1 MGGKAGHLQHLYE
14 NPSITF
20 EEIKQIFKKIND
32 GKMLVTEKCD
42 GQNLLL
48 SYSVTEGKA
57 KAARNNNHLLQ
68 GGISSNR
75 INELAENID
84 FQKSIMEAFSS
95 FEETVKKLSLEEQID
110 IFGPNTNYYYNTELQ
125 DPNNSNVFKYDTKK
139 ICIHRTGH
147 LLNNKYNGVITED
160 ILADQFNRLEE
171 VINKQIITENITDKF
186 VVTINPIRNIQPLK
200 NKICYET
207 AMHKLQSEMLVSKMT
222 DKSSLAEYILERIDQ
237 EITNIVP
244 ELTKEAKVILLKR
257 LMKVKEVTAK
267 NVYKVLNETNN
278 SHLIEKVKNI
288 IDNEG
293 KLHKKCISPIEEV
306 ITEYGAGVLSEFS
319 SFSIKDPIAE
329 NMRIKEKLKE
339 VITAVNMSN
348 DIQAKNFINNQLA
361 RMKNFDNTNL
371 TCEGIVFKFNGNVYK
386 MTGFFSP
393 LNQILGMTKYQR
405 GNIMPINIT
414 ENVKPQNKTAVI
426 SWGRFNPPTIGH
438 EIVFKTAND
447 LAVNENADF
456 FIIPTKTVDKQ
467 KNPLNIEEK
476 IKYLNKLFPE
486 YKHNILNKESI
497 NTIFEAAKYFH
508 GNGYTNLK
516 IVVGSDRKEQF
527 EVLKKYNNKEYVF
540 ENIEILSAGER
551 LDEGESAASMSA
563 SKMREAAA
571 QGDIGFFMKGIAGR
585 MELDEGVELMNLIR
599 SRIEVVDDGKKKV
612 LQPISRS
619 SLDEVIRK
627 SGTKWCLFPKN
638 KTKDGKRKKLGCY
651 PTRAGAVKRE
661 KQVQYFKHIKEEQE
675 LEEMSAAGGAGLH
688 GAPFVDKQEEVEEG
702 AGGGGYN
709 NKGLGL
715 GSRYGIS
722 KRDDDAINKKETIKI
737 LFREEEQYMI
747 DRKEFLEEIQLR
759 KIIREGIKKKLKE
772 KQASVLKEEQE
783 LRLVIRKLLNEK
795 QKDEP
800 RHANTGIN
808 LLKDLLKIIVPSIED
823 DYKDL
828 TTNPEQ
834 VKSFRAHLLN
844 GAINVFK
851 SADGLQDQ
859 PEAGAEELTEQEVVD
874 PNQPT
879 DPRFIP
885 IKKPVTV
892 KKEPVDTFTIQG
904 LDRTGANVAKTTFR
918 KIENKIKN
926 TYENLTDPKDREM
939 FKDYLITNLK
949 LHMDIFDNEMKGNIK
964 EPTTPEYE
972 KEKQK
977 PDSVPDQAAGAT
989 DTPPTEEPLEV
1000 NEGHVQTIKAS
1011 LVDDRPNI
1019 SHADVV
1025 ARMKSR
1031 KAKAAQK

>member
-20 EEIKQIFKKIND
+20 GEIKQIFKKIND

-48 SYSVTEGKA
+48 SYSVTEGKT

-200 NKICYET
+200 NKTCYET

-222 DKSSLAEYILERIDQ
+222 DKSSLAEYILERMDR

-306 ITEYGAGVLSEFS
+306 ITEYGAGVLNEFS
-319 SFSIKDPIAE
+319 SFSIKDPITE
-329 NMRIKEKLKE
+329 NIRIKRKLKE
-339 VITAVNMSN
+339 IITAVNMSN
-348 DIQAKNFINNQLA
+348 DIQAKTFINNQLA

-371 TCEGIVFKFNGNVYK
+371 TCEGIVFKFNGDVYK

-405 GNIMPINIT
+405 GNMMPINIA
-414 ENVKPQNKTAVI
+414 ENIKPQNKTAVI

-508 GNGYTNLK
+508 ENGYTNLK

-563 SKMREAAA
+563 SKMREAAT

-612 LQPISRS
+612 LEPISRS

-627 SGTKWCLFPKN
+627 SGTKWCLFSKK

-651 PTRAGAVKRE
+651 PTRAGAIKRE
-661 KQVQYFKHIKEEQE
+661 KQVQYFKHMKEEQE
-675 LEEMSAAGGAGLH
+675 LEEISAAGGGGLH
-688 GAPFVDKQEEVEEG
+688 GAPSTDKQEENIFLQRPGV
-702 AGGGGYN
+702 
-709 NKGLGL
+709 
-715 GSRYGIS
+715 GSGFTYQSRFGS
-722 KRDDDAINKKETIKI
+722 SQKRDDDDSISKKEKIKI
-737 LFREEEQYMI
+737 LFREEEQYMV
-747 DRKEFLEEIQLR
+747 DRKDFLEEIQLR
-759 KIIREGIKKKLKE
+759 KIIREGIKKKIKE
-772 KQASVLKEEQE
+772 REESVLKEEQQ

-808 LLKDLLKIIVPSIED
+808 LLKDLLKTIVPSIED

-844 GAINVFK
+844 GVINVFK
-851 SADGLQDQ
+851 SADGLQGQ
-859 PEAGAEELTEQEVVD
+859 PEAGAEEITEQEVVD
-874 PNQPT
+874 PSQPT

-885 IKKPVTV
+885 IKKPQVV
-892 KKEPVDTFTIQG
+892 KQEPVDTFTIQG

-939 FKDYLITNLK
+939 FKDYLVTNLK
-949 LHMDIFDNEMKGNIK
+949 LHMDIFDNEMKTNVK
-964 EPTTPEYE
+964 EPSTPEYE

-977 PDSVPDQAAGAT
+977 LDTTPEQTAGVADIAA
-989 DTPPTEEPLEV
+989 TEEPPP
-1000 NEGHVQTIKAS
+1000 Q
-1011 LVDDRPNI
+1011 
-1019 SHADVV
+1019 
-1025 ARMKSR
+1025 M
-1031 KAKAAQK
+1031 

>member
-20 EEIKQIFKKIND
+20 GEIKQIFKKIND

-48 SYSVTEGKA
+48 SYSVTEGKT

-200 NKICYET
+200 NKTCYET

-222 DKSSLAEYILERIDQ
+222 DKSSLAEYILERMDR
-237 EITNIVP
+237 EITNTVP

-306 ITEYGAGVLSEFS
+306 ITEYGAGVLNEFS
-319 SFSIKDPIAE
+319 SFSIKDPITE
-329 NMRIKEKLKE
+329 NIRIKRKLKE
-339 VITAVNMSN
+339 IITAVNMSN
-348 DIQAKNFINNQLA
+348 DIQAKTFINNQLA

-371 TCEGIVFKFNGNVYK
+371 TCEGIVFKFNGDVYK

-405 GNIMPINIT
+405 GNMMPINIA
-414 ENVKPQNKTAVI
+414 ENIKPQNKTAVI

-508 GNGYTNLK
+508 ENGYTNLK

-563 SKMREAAA
+563 SKMREAAT

-612 LQPISRS
+612 LEPISRS

-627 SGTKWCLFPKN
+627 SGTKWCLFSKK

-651 PTRAGAVKRE
+651 PTRAGAIKRE
-661 KQVQYFKHIKEEQE
+661 KQVQYFKHMKEEQE
-675 LEEMSAAGGAGLH
+675 LEEISAAGGGGLH
-688 GAPFVDKQEEVEEG
+688 GAPSTDKQEENIFLQRPGV
-702 AGGGGYN
+702 
-709 NKGLGL
+709 
-715 GSRYGIS
+715 GSGFTYQSRFGS
-722 KRDDDAINKKETIKI
+722 SQKRDDDDSISKKEKIKI
-737 LFREEEQYMI
+737 LFREEEQYMV
-747 DRKEFLEEIQLR
+747 DRKDFLEEIQLR
-759 KIIREGIKKKLKE
+759 KIIREGIKKKIKE
-772 KQASVLKEEQE
+772 REESVLKEEQQ

-808 LLKDLLKIIVPSIED
+808 LLKDLLKTIVPSIED

-844 GAINVFK
+844 GVINVFK
-851 SADGLQDQ
+851 SADGLKDQ
-859 PEAGAEELTEQEVVD
+859 PEAGAEEITEQEVVD
-874 PNQPT
+874 PSQPT

-885 IKKPVTV
+885 IKKPQVV
-892 KKEPVDTFTIQG
+892 KQEPVDTFTIQG

-939 FKDYLITNLK
+939 FKDYLVTNLK
-949 LHMDIFDNEMKGNIK
+949 LHMDIFDNEMKTNVK
-964 EPTTPEYE
+964 EPSTPEYE

-977 PDSVPDQAAGAT
+977 LDTTPEQTAGVADMAA
-989 DTPPTEEPLEV
+989 TEEPPP
-1000 NEGHVQTIKAS
+1000 Q
-1011 LVDDRPNI
+1011 
-1019 SHADVV
+1019 
-1025 ARMKSR
+1025 M
-1031 KAKAAQK
+1031 

>member
-1 MGGKAGHLQHLYE
+1 
-14 NPSITF
+14 
-20 EEIKQIFKKIND
+20 
-32 GKMLVTEKCD
+32 
-42 GQNLLL
+42 
-48 SYSVTEGKA
+48 
-57 KAARNNNHLLQ
+57 
-68 GGISSNR
+68 
-75 INELAENID
+75 
-84 FQKSIMEAFSS
+84 
-95 FEETVKKLSLEEQID
+95 
-110 IFGPNTNYYYNTELQ
+110 
-125 DPNNSNVFKYDTKK
+125 VFKYDTKK

-222 DKSSLAEYILERIDQ
+222 DKSSLAEYILERMDQ

-288 IDNEG
+288 IDNEA

-306 ITEYGAGVLSEFS
+306 ITEYGAGVLNEFS
-319 SFSIKDPIAE
+319 SFSIKDPITE

-348 DIQAKNFINNQLA
+348 DIQAKTFINNQLA
-361 RMKNFDNTNL
+361 RMKNFDNINL
-371 TCEGIVFKFNGNVYK
+371 TCEGIVFKFNGDVYK

-405 GNIMPINIT
+405 GNMMPINIA

-497 NTIFEAAKYFH
+497 NTIFEAAKYLH

-612 LQPISRS
+612 LEPISRS

-627 SGTKWCLFPKN
+627 SGTKWCLFSKK

-651 PTRAGAVKRE
+651 PSRAGAVKRE

-675 LEEMSAAGGAGLH
+675 LEEISAAGGGGLH
-688 GAPFVDKQEEVEEG
+688 GAPSADKQEENIFLQRPGV
-702 AGGGGYN
+702 
-709 NKGLGL
+709 
-715 GSRYGIS
+715 GSGFTYQSRFGS
-722 KRDDDAINKKETIKI
+722 SQKRDDDDSINKKETIKI

-747 DRKEFLEEIQLR
+747 DRKDFLEEIQLR

-772 KQASVLKEEQE
+772 KQENVLQEEQQ

-808 LLKDLLKIIVPSIED
+808 LLKDLLKTIVPSIED

-844 GAINVFK
+844 GVINIFK
-851 SADGLQDQ
+851 SADGLQDR
-859 PEAGAEELTEQEVVD
+859 PEAAEELTEQEEVD

-885 IKKPVTV
+885 IKKPITV

-926 TYENLTDPKDREM
+926 TYENLTDSKDREM
-939 FKDYLITNLK
+939 FKDYLVTNLK
-949 LHMDIFDNEMKGNIK
+949 LHMDIFDNEMKSNVK
-964 EPTTPEYE
+964 EPSTPEYE

-977 PDSVPDQAAGAT
+977 LDAAPEQTAGVA
-989 DTPPTEEPLEV
+989 DMAATEEPPP
-1000 NEGHVQTIKAS
+1000 Q
-1011 LVDDRPNI
+1011 
-1019 SHADVV
+1019 
-1025 ARMKSR
+1025 M
-1031 KAKAAQK
+1031 

>member
-20 EEIKQIFKKIND
+20 GEIKQIFKKIND

-48 SYSVTEGKA
+48 SYSVTEGKT

-200 NKICYET
+200 NKTCYET

-222 DKSSLAEYILERIDQ
+222 DKSSLAEYILERMDR

-306 ITEYGAGVLSEFS
+306 ITEYGAGVLNEFS
-319 SFSIKDPIAE
+319 SFSIKDPITE
-329 NMRIKEKLKE
+329 NIRIKRKLKE
-339 VITAVNMSN
+339 IITAVNMSN
-348 DIQAKNFINNQLA
+348 DIQAKTFINNQLA

-371 TCEGIVFKFNGNVYK
+371 TCEGIVFKFNGDVYK

-405 GNIMPINIT
+405 GNMMPINIA
-414 ENVKPQNKTAVI
+414 ENIKPQNKTAVI

-508 GNGYTNLK
+508 ENGYTNLK

-563 SKMREAAA
+563 SKMREAAT

-612 LQPISRS
+612 LEPISRS

-627 SGTKWCLFPKN
+627 SGTKWCLFSKK

-651 PTRAGAVKRE
+651 PTRAGAIKRE
-661 KQVQYFKHIKEEQE
+661 KQVQYFKHMKEEQE
-675 LEEMSAAGGAGLH
+675 LEEISAAGGGGLH
-688 GAPFVDKQEEVEEG
+688 GAPSTDKQEENIFLQRPGV
-702 AGGGGYN
+702 
-709 NKGLGL
+709 
-715 GSRYGIS
+715 GSGFTYQSRFGS
-722 KRDDDAINKKETIKI
+722 SQKRDDDDSISKKEKIKI
-737 LFREEEQYMI
+737 LFREEEQYMV
-747 DRKEFLEEIQLR
+747 DRKDFLEEIQLR
-759 KIIREGIKKKLKE
+759 KIIREGIKKKIKE
-772 KQASVLKEEQE
+772 REESVLKEEQQ

-808 LLKDLLKIIVPSIED
+808 LLKDLLKTIVPSIED

-844 GAINVFK
+844 GVINVFK
-851 SADGLQDQ
+851 SADGLKDQ
-859 PEAGAEELTEQEVVD
+859 PEAGAEEITEQEVVD
-874 PNQPT
+874 PSQPT

-885 IKKPVTV
+885 IKKPQVV
-892 KKEPVDTFTIQG
+892 KQEPVDTFTIQG

-939 FKDYLITNLK
+939 FKDYLVTNLK
-949 LHMDIFDNEMKGNIK
+949 LHMDIFDNEMKTNVK
-964 EPTTPEYE
+964 EPSTPEYE

-977 PDSVPDQAAGAT
+977 LDTAPEQTAGVADMAA
-989 DTPPTEEPLEV
+989 TEEPPP
-1000 NEGHVQTIKAS
+1000 Q
-1011 LVDDRPNI
+1011 
-1019 SHADVV
+1019 
-1025 ARMKSR
+1025 M
-1031 KAKAAQK
+1031 

>member
-14 NPSITF
+14 NPSLTF
-20 EEIKQIFKKIND
+20 GEIKHIFKKIND

-48 SYSVTEGKA
+48 SYSVTEGRA

-68 GGISSNR
+68 GGISADR
-75 INELAENID
+75 IAELAENID

-200 NKICYET
+200 NKTCYE
-207 AMHKLQSEMLVSKMT
+207 AAIHKLQNEMLAHKMT
-222 DKSSLAEYILERIDQ
+222 DKSSLAEYILERIDR
-237 EITNIVP
+237 EITNIIP
-244 ELTKEAKVILLKR
+244 ELTKEAKVVLLKR

-306 ITEYGAGVLSEFS
+306 ITEYGAGVLSEFN

-329 NMRIKEKLKE
+329 NMRIKTRLKE
-339 VITAVNMSN
+339 IINTVNMSN
-348 DIQAKNFINNQLA
+348 DIQAKTFINNQLA

-371 TCEGIVFKFNGNVYK
+371 TCEGIVFKFNGDVYK

-405 GNIMPINIT
+405 GNMKPINIA

-508 GNGYTNLK
+508 NNGYTNLK

-612 LQPISRS
+612 LEPISRS

-627 SGTKWCLFPKN
+627 SGTKWCLFSKK

-661 KQVQYFKHIKEEQE
+661 KQVQYFKHMKEEQE
-675 LEEMSAAGGAGLH
+675 LEEMSAAGGGAIH
-688 GAPFVDKQEEVEEG
+688 GAPFGEKDLEEKNIFLQRPGV
-702 AGGGGYN
+702 
-709 NKGLGL
+709 
-715 GSRYGIS
+715 GSGFTYQSRFGS
-722 KRDDDAINKKETIKI
+722 SQKRDDDDAISKKETIKI

-747 DRKEFLEEIQLR
+747 DRKDFLEEIQLR

-772 KQASVLKEEQE
+772 KQENVLQEEQQ

-808 LLKDLLKIIVPSIED
+808 LLKDLLKTIVPSIED

-844 GAINVFK
+844 AVINVFK

-859 PEAGAEELTEQEVVD
+859 PEAAEELTEQEEVD

-949 LHMDIFDNEMKGNIK
+949 LHMDIFDNEMKNNVK

-977 PDSVPDQAAGAT
+977 LDTAPEQTSDVTGGAA
-989 DTPPTEEPLEV
+989 TEEPPP
-1000 NEGHVQTIKAS
+1000 Q
-1011 LVDDRPNI
+1011 
-1019 SHADVV
+1019 
-1025 ARMKSR
+1025 M
-1031 KAKAAQK
+1031 

>member
-1 MGGKAGHLQHLYE
+1 MGGRNGHLQHLYE
-14 NPSITF
+14 NPALTF
-20 EEIKQIFKKIND
+20 GEIKQIFKKIND

-48 SYSVTEGKA
+48 SYSVTEGRA
-57 KAARNNNHLLQ
+57 KAARNNNHLSQ
-68 GGISSNR
+68 GGISSNG
-75 INELAENID
+75 IAELVENVD
-84 FQKSIMEAFSS
+84 FQKSIMEAFSC
-95 FEETVKKLSLEEQID
+95 FEEAVKKLSLEEQID
-110 IFGPNTNYYYNTELQ
+110 IFGPNTNYYYNTEIQ
-125 DPNNSNVFKYDTKK
+125 DPNNNNVFKYDTKK
-139 ICIHRTGH
+139 ICVHRTGH

-186 VVTINPIRNIQPLK
+186 VITVNPIRNIQPLK
-200 NKICYET
+200 NKTCFET
-207 AMHKLQSEMLVSKMT
+207 AMHKLQNEMLASKMT
-222 DKSSLAEYILERIDQ
+222 DKSSLAEYILERIDR
-237 EITNIVP
+237 EITNTIP
-244 ELTKEAKVILLKR
+244 ELTKEAKVVLLKR

-267 NVYKVLNETNN
+267 NVYKILNETNN

-306 ITEYGAGVLSEFS
+306 TTEYGAGVLSEFNS
-319 SFSIKDPIAE
+319 LSIKDSISE
-329 NMRIKEKLKE
+329 NIRIKAKLKE

-348 DIQAKNFINNQLA
+348 DIQAKTFINNQLA

-371 TCEGIVFKFNGNVYK
+371 TCEGIVFKFNGDVYK

-393 LNQILGMTKYQR
+393 LNQILGMTKYKR
-405 GNIMPINIT
+405 GNMMPINIA

-563 SKMREAAA
+563 SKMREAAT

-585 MELDEGVELMNLIR
+585 MELDEGLELMNLIR
-599 SRIEVVDDGKKKV
+599 SRIEVADDGKKKV
-612 LQPISRS
+612 LEPICLS
-619 SLDEVIRK
+619 SLNEVIRK
-627 SGTKWCLFPKN
+627 SGTKWCLFSKK

-651 PTRAGAVKRE
+651 PTRAGATKRE
-661 KQVQYFKHIKEEQE
+661 KQVQYFKHMKEEQE
-675 LEEMSAAGGAGLH
+675 LEEMSAAGGGGIH
-688 GAPFVDKQEEVEEG
+688 GAPFVDKQEEVI
-702 AGGGGYN
+702 N
-709 NKGLGL
+709 VFKQSPTSRL
-715 GSRYGIS
+715 GSS
-722 KRDDDAINKKETIKI
+722 QKRDDDSINKKETIKI
-737 LFREEEQYMI
+737 LFREEDQHMI

-772 KQASVLKEEQE
+772 KEGSVLKEEQE

-808 LLKDLLKIIVPSIED
+808 LLKDLLKTIVPSIED

-834 VKSFRAHLLN
+834 IKSFRAHVLN

-851 SADGLQDQ
+851 SADGFQNQ
-859 PEAGAEELTEQEVVD
+859 PEAAEELTEQEQVD
-874 PNQPT
+874 PSQPT

-885 IKKPVTV
+885 IKKPQVV
-892 KKEPVDTFTIQG
+892 KQEPVDTFTIQG

-939 FKDYLITNLK
+939 FKDYLVTNLK
-949 LHMDIFDNEMKGNIK
+949 LHMDIFDNEMKTNVK
-964 EPTTPEYE
+964 EPSTPEYE

-977 PDSVPDQAAGAT
+977 LDTAPEQTAGVADIAA
-989 DTPPTEEPLEV
+989 TEEPPP
-1000 NEGHVQTIKAS
+1000 Q
-1011 LVDDRPNI
+1011 
-1019 SHADVV
+1019 
-1025 ARMKSR
+1025 M
-1031 KAKAAQK
+1031 

>member
-20 EEIKQIFKKIND
+20 GEIKQIFKKIND

-48 SYSVTEGKA
+48 SYSVTEGKT

-68 GGISSNR
+68 GGISSNH

-147 LLNNKYNGVITED
+147 LLNNKYSGVITED

-200 NKICYET
+200 NKTCYET

-222 DKSSLAEYILERIDQ
+222 DKSSLAEYILERMDR
-237 EITNIVP
+237 EITNTVP

-306 ITEYGAGVLSEFS
+306 ITEYGAGVLNEFS
-319 SFSIKDPIAE
+319 SFSIKDPITE
-329 NMRIKEKLKE
+329 NIRIKRKLKE
-339 VITAVNMSN
+339 IITAVNMSN
-348 DIQAKNFINNQLA
+348 DIQAKTFINNQLA

-371 TCEGIVFKFNGNVYK
+371 TCEGIVFKFNGDVYK

-405 GNIMPINIT
+405 GNMMPINIA
-414 ENVKPQNKTAVI
+414 ENIKPQNKTAVI

-508 GNGYTNLK
+508 ENGYTNLK

-563 SKMREAAA
+563 SKMREAAT

-612 LQPISRS
+612 LEPIPRS

-627 SGTKWCLFPKN
+627 SGTKWCLFSKK

-661 KQVQYFKHIKEEQE
+661 KQVQYFKHMKEEQE
-675 LEEMSAAGGAGLH
+675 LEEISAAGGGGLH
-688 GAPFVDKQEEVEEG
+688 GAPITHKQEENIFLQRPGV
-702 AGGGGYN
+702 
-709 NKGLGL
+709 
-715 GSRYGIS
+715 GSGFTYQSRFGS
-722 KRDDDAINKKETIKI
+722 SQKRDDDDSISKKEKIKI
-737 LFREEEQYMI
+737 LFREEEQYMV
-747 DRKEFLEEIQLR
+747 DRKDFLEEIQLR
-759 KIIREGIKKKLKE
+759 KIIREGIKKKIKE
-772 KQASVLKEEQE
+772 REESVLKEEQQ

-808 LLKDLLKIIVPSIED
+808 LLKDLLKTIVPSIED

-844 GAINVFK
+844 GVINVFK
-851 SADGLQDQ
+851 SADGLQGQ
-859 PEAGAEELTEQEVVD
+859 PEAGAEEITEQEVVD
-874 PNQPT
+874 PSQPT

-885 IKKPVTV
+885 IKKPQVV
-892 KKEPVDTFTIQG
+892 KQEPVDTFTIQG

-939 FKDYLITNLK
+939 FKDYLVTNLK
-949 LHMDIFDNEMKGNIK
+949 LHMDIFDNEMKTNVK
-964 EPTTPEYE
+964 EPSTPEYE

-977 PDSVPDQAAGAT
+977 LDTTPEQTAGVADMAA
-989 DTPPTEEPLEV
+989 TEEPPP
-1000 NEGHVQTIKAS
+1000 Q
-1011 LVDDRPNI
+1011 
-1019 SHADVV
+1019 
-1025 ARMKSR
+1025 M
-1031 KAKAAQK
+1031 

>member
-1 MGGKAGHLQHLYE
+1 MGALGGHLQHPYE
-14 NPSITF
+14 NPSLTF
-20 EEIKQIFKKIND
+20 GEIKQIFKKIND

-48 SYSVTEGKA
+48 SYSVTEGRV
-57 KAARNNNHLLQ
+57 KAARNNNHLLK
-68 GGISSNR
+68 GGISADRVS
-75 INELAENID
+75 ELAENSD
-84 FQKSIMEAFSS
+84 FQKSITEAFSS

-200 NKICYET
+200 NKTCYE
-207 AMHKLQSEMLVSKMT
+207 AAIHKLQNEMLAHKMT
-222 DKSSLAEYILERIDQ
+222 DKSSLAEYILERMDR

-244 ELTKEAKVILLKR
+244 ELTKESKVVLLKR

-288 IDNEG
+288 IENEG

-306 ITEYGAGVLSEFS
+306 ITEYGAGVLSEFN
-319 SFSIKDPIAE
+319 SFSIKNPIAE
-329 NMRIKEKLKE
+329 NMRIKTRLKE
-339 VITAVNMSN
+339 IITAVNTSN
-348 DIQAKNFINNQLA
+348 DIQAKTFINNQLT

-405 GNIMPINIT
+405 GNMMPINIA

-508 GNGYTNLK
+508 NNGYTNLK

-571 QGDIGFFMKGIAGR
+571 QGDIGFFMKGLAGR

-612 LQPISRS
+612 LEPISRS

-627 SGTKWCLFPKN
+627 SGTKWCLFSKK

-651 PTRAGAVKRE
+651 PSRAGAVKRE
-661 KQVQYFKHIKEEQE
+661 KQVQYFKHMKEEQE
-675 LEEMSAAGGAGLH
+675 LEEISAAGGGGLH
-688 GAPFVDKQEEVEEG
+688 GAPSADKQEENIFLQRPGV
-702 AGGGGYN
+702 
-709 NKGLGL
+709 
-715 GSRYGIS
+715 GSGFTYQSRFGS
-722 KRDDDAINKKETIKI
+722 SQKRDDDDAINKKEKIKI

-747 DRKEFLEEIQLR
+747 DRKDFLEEIQLR

-772 KQASVLKEEQE
+772 KQENVLQEEQQ

-808 LLKDLLKIIVPSIED
+808 LLKDLLKTIVPSIED

-844 GAINVFK
+844 AVINVFK

-859 PEAGAEELTEQEVVD
+859 PEAAEELTEQEVVD
-874 PNQPT
+874 PNQPS

-885 IKKPVTV
+885 IKKPQTV

-939 FKDYLITNLK
+939 FKDYLVTNLK
-949 LHMDIFDNEMKGNIK
+949 LHMDIFDNEMKSNVK
-964 EPTTPEYE
+964 EPSTPEYE

-977 PDSVPDQAAGAT
+977 LDTAPEQTAGAA
-989 DTPPTEEPLEV
+989 DIAATEEPP
-1000 NEGHVQTIKAS
+1000 Q
-1011 LVDDRPNI
+1011 
-1019 SHADVV
+1019 
-1025 ARMKSR
+1025 M
-1031 KAKAAQK
+1031 

>member
-1 MGGKAGHLQHLYE
+1 MGRKHLQHVYE

-20 EEIKQIFKKIND
+20 GEIKQIFKKIND

-48 SYSVTEGKA
+48 SYSVTEGKT

-200 NKICYET
+200 NKTCYET

-222 DKSSLAEYILERIDQ
+222 DKSSLAEYILERMDR
-237 EITNIVP
+237 EITNTVP

-306 ITEYGAGVLSEFS
+306 ITEYGAGVLNEFS
-319 SFSIKDPIAE
+319 SFSIKDPITE
-329 NMRIKEKLKE
+329 NIRIKRKLKE
-339 VITAVNMSN
+339 IITAVNMSN
-348 DIQAKNFINNQLA
+348 DIQAKTFINNQLA

-371 TCEGIVFKFNGNVYK
+371 TCEGIVFKFNGDVYK

-405 GNIMPINIT
+405 GNMMPINIA
-414 ENVKPQNKTAVI
+414 ENIKPQNKTAVI

-508 GNGYTNLK
+508 ENGYTNLK

-563 SKMREAAA
+563 SKMREAAT

-612 LQPISRS
+612 LEPISRS

-627 SGTKWCLFPKN
+627 SGTKWCLFSKK

-651 PTRAGAVKRE
+651 PTRAGAIKRE
-661 KQVQYFKHIKEEQE
+661 KQVQYFKHMKEEQD
-675 LEEMSAAGGAGLH
+675 LEEMSAAGGGGGIH
-688 GAPFVDKQEEVEEG
+688 GAPFVDKQEEAINVF
-702 AGGGGYN
+702 
-709 NKGLGL
+709 KQSLTSRF
-715 GSRYGIS
+715 GSS
-722 KRDDDAINKKETIKI
+722 QKRDDDSISKKEKIKI
-737 LFREEEQYMI
+737 LFREEEQYMV
-747 DRKEFLEEIQLR
+747 DRKDFLEEIQLR
-759 KIIREGIKKKLKE
+759 KIIREGIKKKIKE
-772 KQASVLKEEQE
+772 REESVLKEEQQ

-808 LLKDLLKIIVPSIED
+808 LLKDLLKTIVPSIED

-828 TTNPEQ
+828 TTNSEQ

-859 PEAGAEELTEQEVVD
+859 PEAGAEEITEQEVVD
-874 PNQPT
+874 PSQPT

-885 IKKPVTV
+885 IKKPQVV
-892 KKEPVDTFTIQG
+892 KQEPVDTFTIQG

-939 FKDYLITNLK
+939 FKDYLVTNLK
-949 LHMDIFDNEMKGNIK
+949 LHMDIFDNEMKTNVK
-964 EPTTPEYE
+964 EPSTPEYE

-977 PDSVPDQAAGAT
+977 LDTAPEQTAGVADMAA
-989 DTPPTEEPLEV
+989 TEEPPP
-1000 NEGHVQTIKAS
+1000 Q
-1011 LVDDRPNI
+1011 
-1019 SHADVV
+1019 
-1025 ARMKSR
+1025 M
-1031 KAKAAQK
+1031 

>member
-1 MGGKAGHLQHLYE
+1 MGGKAGRLQHLHE

-48 SYSVTEGKA
+48 SYSVTEGKT

-84 FQKSIMEAFSS
+84 FQKSIIEAFSS
-95 FEETVKKLSLEEQID
+95 FEETVKKLSLEEQIE

-200 NKICYET
+200 NKTCYET

-222 DKSSLAEYILERIDQ
+222 DKSSLAEYILERMDQ

-306 ITEYGAGVLSEFS
+306 ITEYGAGVLNEFS
-319 SFSIKDPIAE
+319 SFSIKDPITE
-329 NMRIKEKLKE
+329 NIRIKRKLKE
-339 VITAVNMSN
+339 IITAVNMSN
-348 DIQAKNFINNQLA
+348 DIQAKTFINNQLA

-371 TCEGIVFKFNGNVYK
+371 TCEGIVFKFNGDVYK

-405 GNIMPINIT
+405 GNMMPINIA
-414 ENVKPQNKTAVI
+414 ENIKPQNKTAVI

-508 GNGYTNLK
+508 ENGYTNLK

-563 SKMREAAA
+563 SKMREAAT

-612 LQPISRS
+612 LEPISRS

-627 SGTKWCLFPKN
+627 SGTKWCLFSKK

-651 PTRAGAVKRE
+651 PTRAGAIKRE
-661 KQVQYFKHIKEEQE
+661 KQVQYFKHMKEEQE
-675 LEEMSAAGGAGLH
+675 LEEISAAGGGGLH
-688 GAPFVDKQEEVEEG
+688 GAPSTDKQEENIFLQRPGV
-702 AGGGGYN
+702 
-709 NKGLGL
+709 
-715 GSRYGIS
+715 GSGFTYQSRFGS
-722 KRDDDAINKKETIKI
+722 SQKRDDDDSISKKEKIKI
-737 LFREEEQYMI
+737 LFREEEQYMV
-747 DRKEFLEEIQLR
+747 DRKDFLEEIQLR
-759 KIIREGIKKKLKE
+759 KIIREGIKKKIKE
-772 KQASVLKEEQE
+772 REESVLKEEQQ

-808 LLKDLLKIIVPSIED
+808 LLKDLLKTIVPSIED

-844 GAINVFK
+844 GVINVFK
-851 SADGLQDQ
+851 SADGLKDQ
-859 PEAGAEELTEQEVVD
+859 PEAGAEEITEQEVVD
-874 PNQPT
+874 PSQPT

-885 IKKPVTV
+885 IKKPQVV
-892 KKEPVDTFTIQG
+892 KQEPVDTFTIQG

-939 FKDYLITNLK
+939 FKDYLVTNLK
-949 LHMDIFDNEMKGNIK
+949 LHMDIFDNEMKSNVK
-964 EPTTPEYE
+964 EPSTPEYE

-977 PDSVPDQAAGAT
+977 LDTAPEQTAGVADMAA
-989 DTPPTEEPLEV
+989 TEEPPP
-1000 NEGHVQTIKAS
+1000 Q
-1011 LVDDRPNI
+1011 
-1019 SHADVV
+1019 
-1025 ARMKSR
+1025 M
-1031 KAKAAQK
+1031 

>member
-1 MGGKAGHLQHLYE
+1 MGALGGHLKHPYE
-14 NPSITF
+14 NPSLTF
-20 EEIKQIFKKIND
+20 GEIKQIFKKIND

-48 SYSVTEGKA
+48 SYSVTEGKV
-57 KAARNNNHLLQ
+57 KAARNNNHLLK
-68 GGISSNR
+68 GGISTDR
-75 INELAENID
+75 ITELAENID

-222 DKSSLAEYILERIDQ
+222 DKSSLAEYILERMDQ

-288 IDNEG
+288 IENEG

-306 ITEYGAGVLSEFS
+306 ITEYGAGVLSEFN

-329 NMRIKEKLKE
+329 NMRIKTRLKE
-339 VITAVNMSN
+339 IITAVNTSN
-348 DIQAKNFINNQLA
+348 DIQAKTFINNQLA
-361 RMKNFDNTNL
+361 RMKNFDNINL
-371 TCEGIVFKFNGNVYK
+371 TCEGIVFKFNGDVYK

-405 GNIMPINIT
+405 GNMMPINIA

-497 NTIFEAAKYFH
+497 NTIFEAAKYLH

-612 LQPISRS
+612 LEPISRS

-627 SGTKWCLFPKN
+627 SGTKWCLFSKK

-651 PTRAGAVKRE
+651 PSRAGAVKRE

-675 LEEMSAAGGAGLH
+675 LEEMNAMSGGGVMGH
-688 GAPFVDKQEEVEEG
+688 VQDDKLEQEQKEFEEG
-702 AGGGGYN
+702 VGAGGYN
-709 NKGLGL
+709 NTGLGL

-722 KRDDDAINKKETIKI
+722 KRDDEVKSTKQKIKI

-747 DRKEFLEEIQLR
+747 DRKDFLEEIQLR

-772 KQASVLKEEQE
+772 KQENVLQEEQQ

-808 LLKDLLKIIVPSIED
+808 LLKDLLKTIVPSIED

-844 GAINVFK
+844 GVINVFK
-851 SADGLQDQ
+851 SADGLQDR
-859 PEAGAEELTEQEVVD
+859 PEAAEELTEQEEVD

-885 IKKPVTV
+885 IKKPITV

-926 TYENLTDPKDREM
+926 TYENLTDSKDREM
-939 FKDYLITNLK
+939 FKDYLVTNLK
-949 LHMDIFDNEMKGNIK
+949 LHMDIFDNEMKSNVK
-964 EPTTPEYE
+964 EPSTPEYE

-977 PDSVPDQAAGAT
+977 LDTAPEQTAGVADMAA
-989 DTPPTEEPLEV
+989 TEEPPP
-1000 NEGHVQTIKAS
+1000 Q
-1011 LVDDRPNI
+1011 
-1019 SHADVV
+1019 
-1025 ARMKSR
+1025 M
-1031 KAKAAQK
+1031 

>member
-20 EEIKQIFKKIND
+20 GEIKQIFKKIND

-48 SYSVTEGKA
+48 SYSVTEGKT

-95 FEETVKKLSLEEQID
+95 FEETVKKLSLEEQIE
-110 IFGPNTNYYYNTELQ
+110 IFGPNTNYYYNTKLQ

-200 NKICYET
+200 NKTCYET

-222 DKSSLAEYILERIDQ
+222 DKSSLAEYILERMDR

-306 ITEYGAGVLSEFS
+306 ITEYGAGVLNEFS
-319 SFSIKDPIAE
+319 SFSIKDPITE
-329 NMRIKEKLKE
+329 NIRIKRKLKE
-339 VITAVNMSN
+339 IITAVNMSN
-348 DIQAKNFINNQLA
+348 DIQAKTFINNQLA

-371 TCEGIVFKFNGNVYK
+371 TCEGIVFKFNGDVYK

-405 GNIMPINIT
+405 GNMMPINIA
-414 ENVKPQNKTAVI
+414 ENIKPQNKTAVI

-508 GNGYTNLK
+508 ENGYTNLK

-563 SKMREAAA
+563 SKMREAAT

-612 LQPISRS
+612 LEPISRS

-627 SGTKWCLFPKN
+627 SGTKWCLFSKK

-651 PTRAGAVKRE
+651 PTRAGAIKRE
-661 KQVQYFKHIKEEQE
+661 KQVQYFKHMKEEQE
-675 LEEMSAAGGAGLH
+675 LEEISAAGGGGLH
-688 GAPFVDKQEEVEEG
+688 GAPSTDKQEENIFLQRPGV
-702 AGGGGYN
+702 
-709 NKGLGL
+709 
-715 GSRYGIS
+715 GSGFTYQSRFGS
-722 KRDDDAINKKETIKI
+722 SQKRDDDDSISKKEKIKI
-737 LFREEEQYMI
+737 LFREEEQYMV
-747 DRKEFLEEIQLR
+747 DRKDFLEEIQLR
-759 KIIREGIKKKLKE
+759 KIIREGIKKKIKE
-772 KQASVLKEEQE
+772 REESVLKEEQQ

-808 LLKDLLKIIVPSIED
+808 LLKDLLKTIVPSIED

-844 GAINVFK
+844 GVINVFK
-851 SADGLQDQ
+851 SADGLKDQ
-859 PEAGAEELTEQEVVD
+859 PEAGAEEITEQEVVD
-874 PNQPT
+874 PSQPT

-885 IKKPVTV
+885 IKKPQVV
-892 KKEPVDTFTIQG
+892 KQEPVDTFTIQG

-939 FKDYLITNLK
+939 FKDYLVTNLK
-949 LHMDIFDNEMKGNIK
+949 LHMDIFDNEMKTNVK
-964 EPTTPEYE
+964 EPSTPEYE

-977 PDSVPDQAAGAT
+977 LDTAPEQTAGVADMAA
-989 DTPPTEEPLEV
+989 TEEPPP
-1000 NEGHVQTIKAS
+1000 Q
-1011 LVDDRPNI
+1011 
-1019 SHADVV
+1019 
-1025 ARMKSR
+1025 M
-1031 KAKAAQK
+1031 

>member
-20 EEIKQIFKKIND
+20 GEIKQIFKKIND

-48 SYSVTEGKA
+48 SYSVTEGKT

-200 NKICYET
+200 NKTCYET

-222 DKSSLAEYILERIDQ
+222 DKSSLAEYILERMDR

-306 ITEYGAGVLSEFS
+306 ITEYGAGVLNEFS
-319 SFSIKDPIAE
+319 SFSIKDPITE
-329 NMRIKEKLKE
+329 NIRIKRKLKE
-339 VITAVNMSN
+339 TITAVNMSN
-348 DIQAKNFINNQLA
+348 DIQAKTFINNQLA

-371 TCEGIVFKFNGNVYK
+371 TCEGIVFKFNGDVYK

-405 GNIMPINIT
+405 GNMMPINIA
-414 ENVKPQNKTAVI
+414 ENIKPQNKTAVI

-497 NTIFEAAKYFH
+497 NTIFEAARYFH
-508 GNGYTNLK
+508 ENGYTNLK

-563 SKMREAAA
+563 SKMREAAT

-612 LQPISRS
+612 LEPISRS

-627 SGTKWCLFPKN
+627 SGTKWCLFSKK

-651 PTRAGAVKRE
+651 PTRAGAIKRE
-661 KQVQYFKHIKEEQE
+661 KQVQYFKHMKEEQD
-675 LEEMSAAGGAGLH
+675 LEEMSAAGGGGGIH
-688 GAPFVDKQEEVEEG
+688 GAPFVDKQEEVI
-702 AGGGGYN
+702 N
-709 NKGLGL
+709 VFNQSLTSRF
-715 GSRYGIS
+715 GSS
-722 KRDDDAINKKETIKI
+722 QKRDDDSISKKEKIKI
-737 LFREEEQYMI
+737 LFREEEQYMV
-747 DRKEFLEEIQLR
+747 DRKDFLEEIQLR
-759 KIIREGIKKKLKE
+759 KIIREGIKKKIKE
-772 KQASVLKEEQE
+772 REESVLKEEQQ

-808 LLKDLLKIIVPSIED
+808 LLKDLLKTIVPSIED

-828 TTNPEQ
+828 TTNSEQ

-859 PEAGAEELTEQEVVD
+859 PEAGAEEITEQEVVD
-874 PNQPT
+874 PSQPT

-885 IKKPVTV
+885 IKKPQVV
-892 KKEPVDTFTIQG
+892 KQEPVDTFTIQG

-939 FKDYLITNLK
+939 FKDYLVTNLK
-949 LHMDIFDNEMKGNIK
+949 LHMDIFDNEMKTNVK
-964 EPTTPEYE
+964 EPSTPEYE

-977 PDSVPDQAAGAT
+977 LDTAPEQTAGVADMAA
-989 DTPPTEEPLEV
+989 TEEPPP
-1000 NEGHVQTIKAS
+1000 Q
-1011 LVDDRPNI
+1011 
-1019 SHADVV
+1019 
-1025 ARMKSR
+1025 M
-1031 KAKAAQK
+1031 

>member
-20 EEIKQIFKKIND
+20 GEIKQIFKKIND

-48 SYSVTEGKA
+48 SYSVTEGKT

-200 NKICYET
+200 NKTCYET

-222 DKSSLAEYILERIDQ
+222 YKSSLAEYILERMDR

-306 ITEYGAGVLSEFS
+306 ITEYGAGVLNEFS
-319 SFSIKDPIAE
+319 SFSIKDPITE
-329 NMRIKEKLKE
+329 NIRIKRKLKE
-339 VITAVNMSN
+339 IITAVNMSN
-348 DIQAKNFINNQLA
+348 DIQAKTFINNQLA
-361 RMKNFDNTNL
+361 RMKKFDNTNL
-371 TCEGIVFKFNGNVYK
+371 TCEGIVFKFNGDVYK

-405 GNIMPINIT
+405 GNMMPINIA
-414 ENVKPQNKTAVI
+414 ENIKPQNKTAVI

-508 GNGYTNLK
+508 ENGYTNLK

-563 SKMREAAA
+563 SKMREAAT

-612 LQPISRS
+612 LEPISRS

-627 SGTKWCLFPKN
+627 SGTKWCLFSKK

-651 PTRAGAVKRE
+651 PTRAGAIKRE
-661 KQVQYFKHIKEEQE
+661 KQVQYFKHMKEEQE
-675 LEEMSAAGGAGLH
+675 LEEISAAGGGGLH
-688 GAPFVDKQEEVEEG
+688 GAPSTDKQEENIFLQRPGV
-702 AGGGGYN
+702 
-709 NKGLGL
+709 
-715 GSRYGIS
+715 GSGFTYQSRFGS
-722 KRDDDAINKKETIKI
+722 SQKRDDDDSISKKEKIKI
-737 LFREEEQYMI
+737 LFREEEQYMV
-747 DRKEFLEEIQLR
+747 DRKDFLEEIQLR
-759 KIIREGIKKKLKE
+759 KIIREGIKKKIKE
-772 KQASVLKEEQE
+772 REESVLKEEQQ

-808 LLKDLLKIIVPSIED
+808 LLKDLLKTIVPSIED

-844 GAINVFK
+844 GVINVFK
-851 SADGLQDQ
+851 SADGLQGQ
-859 PEAGAEELTEQEVVD
+859 PEAGAEEITEQEVVD
-874 PNQPT
+874 PSQPT

-885 IKKPVTV
+885 IKKPQVV
-892 KKEPVDTFTIQG
+892 KQEPVDTFTIQG

-939 FKDYLITNLK
+939 FKDYLVTNLK
-949 LHMDIFDNEMKGNIK
+949 LHMDIFDNEMKTNVK
-964 EPTTPEYE
+964 EPSTPEYE

-977 PDSVPDQAAGAT
+977 LDTAPEQTAGVADMAA
-989 DTPPTEEPLEV
+989 TEEPPP
-1000 NEGHVQTIKAS
+1000 Q
-1011 LVDDRPNI
+1011 
-1019 SHADVV
+1019 
-1025 ARMKSR
+1025 M
-1031 KAKAAQK
+1031 

>member
-14 NPSITF
+14 NPSLTF
-20 EEIKQIFKKIND
+20 GEIKQIFKKINN
-32 GKMLVTEKCD
+32 GKMFVTEKCD

-68 GGISSNR
+68 GGISTDR
-75 INELAENID
+75 IAELAENID

-200 NKICYET
+200 NKTCYE
-207 AMHKLQSEMLVSKMT
+207 AAIHKLQNEMLAHKMT
-222 DKSSLAEYILERIDQ
+222 DKSSLAEYILERIDR
-237 EITNIVP
+237 EITNIIP
-244 ELTKEAKVILLKR
+244 ELTKEAKVVLLKR

-306 ITEYGAGVLSEFS
+306 ITEYGAGVLSEFN

-329 NMRIKEKLKE
+329 NMRIKTRLKE
-339 VITAVNMSN
+339 IINTVNMSN
-348 DIQAKNFINNQLA
+348 DIQAKTFINNQLA

-371 TCEGIVFKFNGNVYK
+371 TCEGIVFKFNGDVYK

-405 GNIMPINIT
+405 GNIAPINMNNIS
-414 ENVKPQNKTAVI
+414 ENIKINKDTAVI

-438 EIVFKTAND
+438 EVVFKTAKD
-447 LAVNENADF
+447 FAERQNADF
-456 FIIPTKTVDKQ
+456 FIIPTKTNDKD
-467 KNPLNIEEK
+467 KNPLTFEEK

-486 YKHNILNKESI
+486 YSNNIVTEQQIK
-497 NTIFEAAKYFH
+497 TIIDTAKYLSSK
-508 GNGYTNLK
+508 NYKNIK
-516 IVVGSDRKEQF
+516 VVVGSDRIAQF
-527 EVLKKYNNKEYVF
+527 QELLNKYNGKEYSF
-540 ENIEILSAGER
+540 DSIDILSAGDR
-551 LDEGESAASMSA
+551 IDADEGVAGVSA
-563 SKMREAAA
+563 SKVREAAI
-571 QGDIGFFMKGIAGR
+571 QGDINAFMRGYSGKLSL
-585 MELDEGVELMNLIR
+585 EEGLELMNLVR
-599 SRIEVVDDGKKKV
+599 SKIETKQDGKKKV
-612 LQPISRS
+612 LEPISRS

-627 SGTKWCLFPKN
+627 TGTKWCLFSKK

-661 KQVQYFKHIKEEQE
+661 KQVQYFKHMKEEQE
-675 LEEMSAAGGAGLH
+675 LEEMSAAGGGAIH
-688 GAPFVDKQEEVEEG
+688 GAAFVDKQEEAINVF
-702 AGGGGYN
+702 N
-709 NKGLGL
+709 QSLT
-715 GSRYGIS
+715 SRYGS
-722 KRDDDAINKKETIKI
+722 SSQKRDDDDAINKKETIKI

-747 DRKEFLEEIQLR
+747 DRKDFLEEIQLR

-772 KQASVLKEEQE
+772 KQENVLLEEQQ

-808 LLKDLLKIIVPSIED
+808 LLKDLLKTIVPSIED

-844 GAINVFK
+844 GVINVFK
-851 SADGLQDQ
+851 SADGLQNQ
-859 PEAGAEELTEQEVVD
+859 PEAAEELTEQEEVD

-885 IKKPVTV
+885 IKKPTTV

-949 LHMDIFDNEMKGNIK
+949 LHMDIFDNEMKGSVK

-977 PDSVPDQAAGAT
+977 LDATPEQTSDVTGAAA
-989 DTPPTEEPLEV
+989 TEEPPP
-1000 NEGHVQTIKAS
+1000 Q
-1011 LVDDRPNI
+1011 
-1019 SHADVV
+1019 
-1025 ARMKSR
+1025 M
-1031 KAKAAQK
+1031 

>member
-20 EEIKQIFKKIND
+20 GEIKQIFKKIND

-48 SYSVTEGKA
+48 SYSVTEGKT

-200 NKICYET
+200 NKTCYET

-222 DKSSLAEYILERIDQ
+222 DKSSLAEYILERMDR

-306 ITEYGAGVLSEFS
+306 ITEYGAGVLNEFS
-319 SFSIKDPIAE
+319 SFSIKDPITE
-329 NMRIKEKLKE
+329 NIRIKRKLKE
-339 VITAVNMSN
+339 IITAVNMSN
-348 DIQAKNFINNQLA
+348 DIQAKTFINNQLA

-371 TCEGIVFKFNGNVYK
+371 TCEGIVFKFNGDVYK

-405 GNIMPINIT
+405 GNMMPINIA
-414 ENVKPQNKTAVI
+414 ENIKPQNKTAVI

-508 GNGYTNLK
+508 ENGYTNLK

-563 SKMREAAA
+563 SKMREAAT

-612 LQPISRS
+612 LEPISRS

-627 SGTKWCLFPKN
+627 SGTKWCLFSKK

-651 PTRAGAVKRE
+651 PTRAGAIKRE
-661 KQVQYFKHIKEEQE
+661 KQVQYFKHMKEEQE
-675 LEEMSAAGGAGLH
+675 LEEISAAGGGGLH
-688 GAPFVDKQEEVEEG
+688 GAPSTDKQEENIFLQRPGV
-702 AGGGGYN
+702 
-709 NKGLGL
+709 
-715 GSRYGIS
+715 GSGFTYQSRFGS
-722 KRDDDAINKKETIKI
+722 SQKRDDDDSISKKEKIKI
-737 LFREEEQYMI
+737 LFREEEQYMV
-747 DRKEFLEEIQLR
+747 DRKDFLEEIQLR
-759 KIIREGIKKKLKE
+759 KIIREGIKKKIKE
-772 KQASVLKEEQE
+772 REESVLKEEQQ

-808 LLKDLLKIIVPSIED
+808 LLKDLLKTIVPSIED

-844 GAINVFK
+844 GVINVFK
-851 SADGLQDQ
+851 SADGLKDQ
-859 PEAGAEELTEQEVVD
+859 PEAGAEEITEQEVVD
-874 PNQPT
+874 PSQPT

-885 IKKPVTV
+885 IKKPQVV
-892 KKEPVDTFTIQG
+892 KQEPVDTFTIQG

-939 FKDYLITNLK
+939 FKDYLVTNLK
-949 LHMDIFDNEMKGNIK
+949 LHMDIFDNEMKTNVK
-964 EPTTPEYE
+964 EPSTPEYE

-977 PDSVPDQAAGAT
+977 LDTTPEQTAGVADMAA
-989 DTPPTEEPLEV
+989 TEEPPP
-1000 NEGHVQTIKAS
+1000 Q
-1011 LVDDRPNI
+1011 
-1019 SHADVV
+1019 
-1025 ARMKSR
+1025 M
-1031 KAKAAQK
+1031 

>member
-1 MGGKAGHLQHLYE
+1 MGGRNGHLQHLYE
-14 NPSITF
+14 NPALTF
-20 EEIKQIFKKIND
+20 GEIKQIFKKIND

-48 SYSVTEGKA
+48 SYSVTEGRA
-57 KAARNNNHLLQ
+57 KAARNNNHLSQ
-68 GGISSNR
+68 GGISSNG
-75 INELAENID
+75 IAELVENVD
-84 FQKSIMEAFSS
+84 FQKSIMEAFSC
-95 FEETVKKLSLEEQID
+95 FEEAVKKLSLEEQID
-110 IFGPNTNYYYNTELQ
+110 IFGPNTNYYYNTEIQ
-125 DPNNSNVFKYDTKK
+125 DPNNNNVFKYDTKK
-139 ICIHRTGH
+139 ICVHRTGH

-186 VVTINPIRNIQPLK
+186 VITVNPIRNIQPLK
-200 NKICYET
+200 NKTCFET
-207 AMHKLQSEMLVSKMT
+207 AMHKLQNEMLASKMT
-222 DKSSLAEYILERIDQ
+222 DKSSLAEYILERIDR
-237 EITNIVP
+237 EITNTIP
-244 ELTKEAKVILLKR
+244 ELTKEAKVVLLKR

-267 NVYKVLNETNN
+267 NVYKILNETNN

-306 ITEYGAGVLSEFS
+306 TTEYGAGVLSEFNS
-319 SFSIKDPIAE
+319 LSIKDSISE
-329 NMRIKEKLKE
+329 NIRIKAKLKE

-348 DIQAKNFINNQLA
+348 DIQAKTFINNQLA

-371 TCEGIVFKFNGNVYK
+371 TCEGIVFKFNGDVYK

-393 LNQILGMTKYQR
+393 LNQILGMTKYKR
-405 GNIMPINIT
+405 GNMMPINIA

-563 SKMREAAA
+563 SKMREAAT
-571 QGDIGFFMKGIAGR
+571 QGDIGFFMKGVAGR

-599 SRIEVVDDGKKKV
+599 SRIEVADDGKKKV
-612 LQPISRS
+612 LEPICLS
-619 SLDEVIRK
+619 SLNEVIRK
-627 SGTKWCLFPKN
+627 SGTKWCLFSKK

-651 PTRAGAVKRE
+651 PTRTGAAKRE
-661 KQVQYFKHIKEEQE
+661 KQVQYFKHMKEEQE
-675 LEEMSAAGGAGLH
+675 LEEMSAAGGGGGIH
-688 GAPFVDKQEEVEEG
+688 GAPFVDKQEEVI
-702 AGGGGYN
+702 N
-709 NKGLGL
+709 VFNQSLTSRF
-715 GSRYGIS
+715 GSS
-722 KRDDDAINKKETIKI
+722 QKRDDDSINKKETIKI

-772 KQASVLKEEQE
+772 KEGSVLKEEQE

-808 LLKDLLKIIVPSIED
+808 LLKDLLKTIVPSIED

-834 VKSFRAHLLN
+834 IKSFRAHLLN
-844 GAINVFK
+844 GVINVFK
-851 SADGLQDQ
+851 SADGFQNQ
-859 PEAGAEELTEQEVVD
+859 PEAAEELTEQEQVD
-874 PNQPT
+874 PSQPT

-885 IKKPVTV
+885 IKKPQVV
-892 KKEPVDTFTIQG
+892 KQEPVDTFTIQG

-939 FKDYLITNLK
+939 FKDYLVTNLK
-949 LHMDIFDNEMKGNIK
+949 LHMDIFDNEMKTNVK
-964 EPTTPEYE
+964 EPSTPEYE

-977 PDSVPDQAAGAT
+977 LDTAPEQTAGVADIAA
-989 DTPPTEEPLEV
+989 TEEPPP
-1000 NEGHVQTIKAS
+1000 Q
-1011 LVDDRPNI
+1011 
-1019 SHADVV
+1019 
-1025 ARMKSR
+1025 M
-1031 KAKAAQK
+1031 